1 MNAKL
6 GDALKVPV
14 LAGFRKVLAVDI
26 PANRFTGYSFNE
38 AAKSGP
44 FTRVAYA
51 LELERTDGAIEW
63 VVAAMDAFTDDAAK
77 LGVPCA
83 SRATFQRKVSNLV
96 VRSNRIGVE
105 EGAVGDGIIEFF
117 IGNYGTQKK
126 LANAGGSDNIYD
138 CNDNEHPAQNGYGC
152 MQVHNAKSG
161 ATVFAYNHFAVG
173 GAPDLG
179 IGSNKGNDHTDWT
192 FMYNAGDYK
201 TRRLTVLVK

>member
-1 MNAKL
+1 
-6 GDALKVPV
+6 
-14 LAGFRKVLAVDI
+14 
-26 PANRFTGYSFNE
+26 
-38 AAKSGP
+38 
-44 FTRVAYA
+44 
-51 LELERTDGAIEW
+51 
-63 VVAAMDAFTDDAAK
+63 MDAFTDDAAK

-83 SRATFQRKVSNLV
+83 SRATFQQKVSNLV

-117 IGNYGTQKK
+117 RGNYGTQKK
-126 LANAGGSDNIYD
+126 LADASGSDKVYD
-138 CNDNEHPAQNGYGC
+138 CNDTEAKGSDGYGC

-179 IGSNKGNDHTDWT
+179 IGSNKGNAHTDWT

-201 TRRLTVLVK
+201 SRRLTVLVK